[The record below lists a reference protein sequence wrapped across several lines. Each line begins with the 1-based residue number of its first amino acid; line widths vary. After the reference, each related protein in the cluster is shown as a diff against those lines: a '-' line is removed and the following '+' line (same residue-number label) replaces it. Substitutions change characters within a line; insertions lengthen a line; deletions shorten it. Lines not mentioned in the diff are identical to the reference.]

1 MKTTRLGFYSTSEET
16 ASEFASVADLFA
28 QSWYEI
34 DCLVGNIEVLSA
46 RLSEKPE
53 PYNLI
58 FFSTSATGNDLL
70 KELNALADVCKPES
84 QVYVFSPE
92 RDVFVYREILA
103 MGVAGCESLPV
114 DLEFITKE
122 VNGLLNTDGRG
133 KLVLGA
139 SLLAGVGFSTAL
151 LNVASRCAYRIGP
164 DRSVSL
170 VDGDN
175 TAGITNLFIT
185 QSPKSFVQF
194 DTGLSAD
201 PFRGS
206 VLCESAKYG
215 NLRIFPTPAKLI
227 GSRQMS
233 DTFLDENLTEI
244 TEKSDYTF
252 VDFGLY
258 NSLWGCRAIEYCDHV
273 LLASR
278 PTLNGVRIMREVIQN
293 VIETRGAVEKI
304 SCLFIG
310 RGRASKHELSQK
322 KIKEILPNMKLFDV
336 PDFPS
341 YLFSNESSGSLRFQ
355 GKRPTNKY
363 EKSIDWICSG
373 VMD

>member
-16 ASEFASVADLFA
+16 ASGFASVADEFA

-34 DCLVGNIEVLSA
+34 DCLVGSVEVLSKSPF
-46 RLSEKPE
+46 RSKPE
-53 PYNLI
+53 SDDLI

-103 MGVAGCESLPV
+103 MGVAGCESLPM
-114 DLEFITKE
+114 DMEFITKAI
-122 VNGLLNTDGRG
+122 NGLLNTDGRG

-139 SLLAGVGFSTAL
+139 SLLGVGFSTTL
-151 LNVASRCAYRIGP
+151 LNVASRCAYRIGA

-201 PFRGS
+201 PFQGS
-206 VLCESAKYG
+206 VLCDSAKYG
-215 NLRIFPTPAKLI
+215 KPSNFPH
-227 GSRQMS
+227 SR
-233 DTFLDENLTEI
+233 
-244 TEKSDYTF
+244 
-252 VDFGLY
+252 
-258 NSLWGCRAIEYCDHV
+258 
-273 LLASR
+273 
-278 PTLNGVRIMREVIQN
+278 
-293 VIETRGAVEKI
+293 ET
-304 SCLFIG
+304 
-310 RGRASKHELSQK
+310 
-322 KIKEILPNMKLFDV
+322 
-336 PDFPS
+336 
-341 YLFSNESSGSLRFQ
+341 YWFS
-355 GKRPTNKY
+355 
-363 EKSIDWICSG
+363 
-373 VMD
+373 